1 MADRQR
7 VGTPVAITAIPV
19 MLLAGACSFP
29 VFAQSEV
36 TFGLDSRFTD
46 NARKADTNEDSDF
59 ETRAYLTAGY
69 QTDPGRCNADFLG
82 TLGYSWWQDD
92 SFDSESFAEMDF
104 QGDCELANQLYW
116 EVDNNLREVN
126 QDTRQSDTPDNRT
139 RKNVFSTG
147 PRYLWRLNDTNW
159 LNLSARYA
167 NTEYDEPEETD
178 SERYTGSI
186 AWNHLFSSTFTGG
199 LSISHSQTEF
209 DYGAEV
215 DVNSAQVT
223 FENRWA
229 TTSLSGS
236 VGVSEIETDYANTN
250 QSSDGLVGQIN
261 LTRQINPS
269 TEWYLNASRE
279 LTDRTS
285 TLDLRFG
292 EFEFNLRESITVENS
307 VLSTGINKQFSD
319 ASSLNLDLYAYRS
332 DYLESDEKE
341 DKAGINA
348 RYSRQFSELT
358 TGYLALGFD
367 HLSYERDDTQD
378 EVARLVIGAEHQAT
392 RDLSLLA
399 RVGHDTK
406 SSDVSSREYDEN
418 WVLVGLEYRLR

>member
-1 MADRQR
+1 
-7 VGTPVAITAIPV
+7 

-29 VFAQSEV
+29 VFAQTEL

-46 NARKADTNEDSDF
+46 NARKADANEDSDI

-69 QTDPGRCNADFLG
+69 QTDPGRCNADFQG

-116 EVDNNLREVN
+116 EVDNNLRVVN

-159 LNLSARYA
+159 LSLSARYA

-199 LSISHSQTEF
+199 LRVSYSQTEF

>member
-7 VGTPVAITAIPV
+7 VGTPVAIKAIPV

-29 VFAQSEV
+29 VFAQTEL

-46 NARKADTNEDSDF
+46 NARKADANEDSDI

-69 QTDPGRCNADFLG
+69 QTDPGRCNADFQG

-116 EVDNNLREVN
+116 EVDNNLRVVN

-159 LNLSARYA
+159 LSLSARYA

-199 LSISHSQTEF
+199 LRVSYSQTEF

>member
-1 MADRQR
+1 M
-7 VGTPVAITAIPV
+7 
-19 MLLAGACSFP
+19 
-29 VFAQSEV
+29 
-36 TFGLDSRFTD
+36 
-46 NARKADTNEDSDF
+46 
-59 ETRAYLTAGY
+59 
-69 QTDPGRCNADFLG
+69 
-82 TLGYSWWQDD
+82 
-92 SFDSESFAEMDF
+92 
-104 QGDCELANQLYW
+104 
-116 EVDNNLREVN
+116 
-126 QDTRQSDTPDNRT
+126 
-139 RKNVFSTG
+139 FSTG
-147 PRYLWRLNDTNW
+147 PPRYLWRLNDTNW

-199 LSISHSQTEF
+199 GLSVSHSQTEF

-406 SSDVSSREYDEN
+406 SSDISSREYDEN

>member
-1 MADRQR
+1 MADQLR
-7 VGTPVAITAIPV
+7 VRKAVAATITPL
-19 MLLAGACSFP
+19 MLAAGACSFP
-29 VFAQSEV
+29 AFAQAEI

-46 NARKADTNEDSDF
+46 NARKAEVNEDSDL
-59 ETRAYLTAGY
+59 ETRTYLTAGY
-69 QTDPGRCNADFLG
+69 QTEPGRCNADFLG
-82 TLGYSWWQDD
+82 TLGYSFWQDET
-92 SFDSESFAEMDF
+92 FDNESFAEMNF
-104 QGDCELANQLYW
+104 EGDCKLANQLYW
-116 EVDNNLREVN
+116 EASNNLREVN
-126 QDTRQSDTPDNRT
+126 QDTRQSDIPDNRT

-199 LSISHSQTEF
+199 LSVSHSRTEF

-215 DVNSAQVT
+215 DVSSAQIT

-229 TTSLSGS
+229 STSLSGS
-236 VGVSEIETDYANTN
+236 VGVSEVETDYANTS
-250 QSSDGLVGQIN
+250 QSSDGFVGELN
-261 LTRQINPS
+261 LTRQINPT

-307 VLSTGINKQFSD
+307 ALASGFKKTFSD
-319 ASSLNLDLYAYRS
+319 ASSFNLDLYAYRS
-332 DYLESDEKE
+332 DYLESDERE

-358 TGYLALGFD
+358 TGYLGLGFD
-367 HLSYERDDTQD
+367 HLNYESDDSQD

-392 RDLSLLA
+392 RDLSVLA

-406 SSDVSSREYDEN
+406 SSDFASREYDEN

>member
-1 MADRQR
+1 MR
-7 VGTPVAITAIPV
+7 GF
-19 MLLAGACSFP
+19 LLP
-29 VFAQSEV
+29 L
-36 TFGLDSRFTD
+36 GL
-46 NARKADTNEDSDF
+46 
-59 ETRAYLTAGY
+59 G
-69 QTDPGRCNADFLG
+69 
-82 TLGYSWWQDD
+82 
-92 SFDSESFAEMDF
+92 
-104 QGDCELANQLYW
+104 
-116 EVDNNLREVN
+116 
-126 QDTRQSDTPDNRT
+126 
-139 RKNVFSTG
+139 
-147 PRYLWRLNDTNW
+147 
-159 LNLSARYA
+159 
-167 NTEYDEPEETD
+167 EP
-178 SERYTGSI
+178 
-186 AWNHLFSSTFTGG
+186 
-199 LSISHSQTEF
+199 
-209 DYGAEV
+209 
-215 DVNSAQVT
+215 
-223 FENRWA
+223 
-229 TTSLSGS
+229 
-236 VGVSEIETDYANTN
+236 
-250 QSSDGLVGQIN
+250 
-261 LTRQINPS
+261 
-269 TEWYLNASRE
+269 
-279 LTDRTS
+279 
-285 TLDLRFG
+285 LRFG